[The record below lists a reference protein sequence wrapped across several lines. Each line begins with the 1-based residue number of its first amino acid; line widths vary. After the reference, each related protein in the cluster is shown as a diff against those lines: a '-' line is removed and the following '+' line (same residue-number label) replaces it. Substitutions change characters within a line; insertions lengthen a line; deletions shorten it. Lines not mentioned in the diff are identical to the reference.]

1 MVKKAIVSYDKEAD
15 VMYVS
20 FGRPKNAEAI
30 EIKSGIWARV
40 SQKNKSL
47 VGFTIINFSK
57 KFGISAKEIEVR
69 VPT

>member
-1 MVKKAIVSYDKEAD
+1 MVKRAIVSYDREAD

-20 FGRPKNAEAI
+20 FGRPKKAEAI

-40 SQKNKSL
+40 SPKNKDL

-57 KFGISAKEIEVR
+57 KFGVSKEIEVK